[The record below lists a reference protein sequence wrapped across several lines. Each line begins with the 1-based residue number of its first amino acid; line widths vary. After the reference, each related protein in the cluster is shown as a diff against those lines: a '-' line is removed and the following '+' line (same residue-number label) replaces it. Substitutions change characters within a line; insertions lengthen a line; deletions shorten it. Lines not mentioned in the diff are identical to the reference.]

1 MKTRLIATILC
12 AIMLLP
18 LVVGCGGGNADTTA
32 ADTTNTLTPPADGG
46 TGDGA
51 GDGAGDGSVD
61 TESEKEEVA
70 LPENMKYDG
79 ASFHV
84 LTAGN
89 VAYNDF
95 GYDSDSAGLN
105 AVSEAQ
111 YRRIVLMED
120 QYGVKITS
128 ERKQNNNS
136 YGNGPGYQAMA
147 IAVSSEADTYQLG
160 IIGGYDVAALA
171 RNDYLYDINSLPWVD
186 TSKSWWDQNAN
197 KDLAIGDLLLFTNGS
212 LTAAYSEST
221 FAFYFNKDM
230 AKEYLTEDQNPYQL
244 VRDGKW
250 TVDKLAE
257 LSRTVSE
264 EVEVDD
270 IMDYRDRFGIY
281 VWADSM
287 IGMVEAA
294 GSKICTIVKDGSVFL
309 SLDNDRTVNMIN
321 AYANI
326 AYDTQYSLEYQSQ
339 LKANGLAAETVYT
352 MWGEDKALFWAS
364 STNNLARIRSLEG
377 DFGILPYPKL
387 SEDQTRY
394 YSTIAPYNSQFICVP
409 LYLGDKQEFVGSV
422 IEALAYHGKEIVTP
436 AVYETTLKGAYAR
449 DEESYEML
457 DIIFNSY
464 GYDFG
469 LYYRIGGHT
478 KGGYPDMLL
487 GLIRS
492 KSTAFASG
500 YNSRLTVAEQEL
512 AELNANF
519 KELVKYWEE
528 ERS

>member
-1 MKTRLIATILC
+1 MKKQLTAILLC
-12 AIMLLP
+12 ALILMP
-18 LVVGCGGGNADTTA
+18 LIVGCSGNGTTDNDA
-32 ADTTNTLTPPADGG
+32 ATNAAVGTNAPSDG
-46 TGDGA
+46 
-51 GDGAGDGSVD
+51 GDGSD
-61 TESEKEEVA
+61 TEPTEELV
-70 LPENMKYDG
+70 LPENMNYDG
-79 ASFHV
+79 ATFHV

-95 GYDSDSAGLN
+95 NYDEESAGVN

-111 YRRIVLMED
+111 YRRILLMEES
-120 QYGVKITS
+120 YGVKITT

-147 IAVSSEADTYQLG
+147 IAVSSETDTYQLG

-171 RNDYLYDINSLPWVD
+171 RNDYLYDLNSLPYVE

-197 KDLAIGDLLLFTNGS
+197 KDLTIGGLLLFTNGS

-221 FAFYFNKDM
+221 FAFYFNKDL
-230 AKEYLTEDQNPYQL
+230 AKEYLTEEQNPYQL
-244 VRDGKW
+244 VKDGKW

-264 EVEVDD
+264 DMDGND
-270 IMDYRDRFGIY
+270 IIDYNDRFGIY
-281 VWADSM
+281 TWDDSM

-309 SLDNDRTVNMIN
+309 SLDNDKTVEMIN
-321 AYANI
+321 AYADI
-326 AYDTQYSLEYQSQ
+326 AYDNKYALPYQ
-339 LKANGLAAETVYT
+339 KEMRAGNMTAATVYAS
-352 MWGEDKALFWAS
+352 WGEGKALFWAS
-364 STNNLARIRSLEG
+364 STNNLASIRALDG

-387 SEDQTRY
+387 TEDQSRY

-409 LYLGDKQEFVGSV
+409 LYLAGQRDFVGSV
-422 IEALAYHGKEIVTP
+422 TEALAYHGKEIVTP
-436 AVYETTLKGAYAR
+436 AVYEKTLKGAYAR
-449 DEESYEML
+449 DEESYDML

-487 GLIRS
+487 NLLRNQ
-492 KSTAFASG
+492 STAFASG
-500 YNSRLTVAEQEL
+500 YNSRLSVAEEEL

-519 KELVKYWEE
+519 KALVKYWEE
-528 ERS
+528 ERE